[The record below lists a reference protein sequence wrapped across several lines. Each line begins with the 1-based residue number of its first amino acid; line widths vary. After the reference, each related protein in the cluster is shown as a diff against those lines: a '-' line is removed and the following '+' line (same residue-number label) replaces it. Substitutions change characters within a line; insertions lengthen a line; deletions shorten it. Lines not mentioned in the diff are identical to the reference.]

1 MAEFFYNIVIKTIM
15 AIMDIIQERGVDIT
29 VKNTNGQ
36 RHGSICLLQNIT
48 GWNQSLHTVT
58 TETTTKLIYRSA

>member
-1 MAEFFYNIVIKTIM
+1 MSEFFYDIVIE
-15 AIMDIIQERGVDIT
+15 AIVTNMEKHYNC
-29 VKNTNGQ
+29 KNTNGQ